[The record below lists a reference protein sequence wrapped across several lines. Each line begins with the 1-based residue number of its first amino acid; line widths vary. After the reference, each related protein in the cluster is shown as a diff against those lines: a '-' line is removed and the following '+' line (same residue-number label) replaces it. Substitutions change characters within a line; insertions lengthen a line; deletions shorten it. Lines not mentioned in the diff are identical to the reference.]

1 MSNLQK
7 YKNCFVESFSIE
19 ENIVNDDLIYNS
31 IDEWDSIGHMT
42 LMASLEDCFS
52 IQIDTDDVIDFSSFS
67 KGKEILNKYGLEI

>member
-42 LMASLEDCFS
+42 LMASLEDCFP

-67 KGKEILNKYGLEI
+67 KGKEILNKYGVEI